1 MVTLEQRQ
9 QICLEKCQIIFRFTA
24 IIYPQP
30 KRQNF
35 VPGFHRDVEA
45 EDDDNDDDDND
56 DADAA
61 ASILLRLNR
70 KKKVLASKCLEKN
83 LYALMEVTV
92 TPFSELF
99 SDKDLITTIPPTP
112 T

>member
-45 EDDDNDDDDND
+45 EDDDNDD
-56 DADAA
+56 ADAA

-99 SDKDLITTIPPTP
+99 SD
-112 T
+112 